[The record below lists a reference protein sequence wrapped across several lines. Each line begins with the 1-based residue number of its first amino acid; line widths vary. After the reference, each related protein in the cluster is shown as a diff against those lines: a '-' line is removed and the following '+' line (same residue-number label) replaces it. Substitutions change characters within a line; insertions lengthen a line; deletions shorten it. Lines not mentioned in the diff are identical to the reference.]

1 MVKDRVTGWAIV
13 SVWLRF
19 RVGIWDTFRL
29 LFRVRVEVISFRIRA
44 RMRVRVNAEVIV
56 CFWDAVESLNHAW
69 NRPRTHTFTQS
80 YFLSHSIRF
89 NP

>member
-1 MVKDRVTGWAIV
+1 MVRHRVRFWAIV
-13 SVWLRF
+13 SVWVRF
-19 RVGIWDTFRL
+19 RVGVWDTFNL

-44 RMRVRVNAEVIV
+44 RMRVRV
-56 CFWDAVESLNHAW
+56 DAVESLNHAW
-69 NRPRTHTFTQS
+69 NRPHTYRFTQS